1 MLRTAL
7 LGMTAVVA
15 LAAAAPADGQWVK
28 LGDVRIEHR
37 RDHETTYSQFGG
49 PVERLRF
56 TAHASDMWCRSIGVQ
71 YQNGEREQV
80 FSGKIDRDNPVSADV
95 SGGDRRID
103 RLSLNCAAS
112 DPRGG
117 VLVIGADVGRFRQA
131 WQKSKEW
138 ASRVAR
144 NFEQRTGMN
153 DRDHDRGWVTIGRE
167 DFRGRHDSEASFAGW
182 RGRNVERIALRP
194 VDNDARCMRVSATFD
209 NGRTRDLNIDRR
221 DVLERGRLTEID
233 LPGGERNLRS
243 VDLTCRAVGD
253 RDVTIEILA
262 RS

>member
-1 MLRTAL
+1 MLRTAF
-7 LGMTAVVA
+7 LGMTALVA

-28 LGDVRIEHR
+28 LSDVHIDHHR
-37 RDHETTYSQFGG
+37 DRESSYSQFGG

-56 TAHASDMWCRSIGVQ
+56 TARGSDLWCRSIGVE
-71 YQNGEREQV
+71 YQNGDHQQVYTGKLERDQ
-80 FSGKIDRDNPVSADV
+80 PVNADV
-95 SGGDRRID
+95 TGGDRRIS
-103 RLSLNCAAS
+103 RLSMNCAAS

-117 VLVIGADVGRFRQA
+117 VLVVGADIGRFHQA
-131 WQKSKEW
+131 WEKSKDW

-153 DRDHDRGWVTIGRE
+153 DHDHGWVTIGRE
-167 DFRGRHDSEASFAGW
+167 NFQGRHDSETSFAGW
-182 RGRNVERIALRP
+182 HGKNVDRIALRP
-194 VDNDARCMRVSATFD
+194 VDNDARCMRVSAKFD
-209 NGRTRDLNIDRR
+209 NGQSRDLAIDRR
-221 DVLERGRLTEID
+221 DVLARGHLTEID
-233 LPGGERNLRS
+233 LPGGDRNLRS